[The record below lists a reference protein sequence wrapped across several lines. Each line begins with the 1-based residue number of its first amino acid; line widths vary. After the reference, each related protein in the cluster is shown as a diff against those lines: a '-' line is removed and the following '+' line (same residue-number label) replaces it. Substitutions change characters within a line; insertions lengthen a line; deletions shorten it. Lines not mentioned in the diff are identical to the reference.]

1 MPKRGIGESTLKLI
15 YTFGKANKL
24 CLEDSIIKLIEKGDF
39 KPKIK
44 TALNQLINMIHKWR
58 KESLKMKHFD
68 LLKLILDESGYS
80 SMLKNKKDLENEN
93 RLENLKE
100 LLRAMQDYDNP
111 AEFFRAC
118 GFSNF
123 N

>member
-1 MPKRGIGESTLKLI
+1 M
-15 YTFGKANKL
+15 FGRL
-24 CLEDSIIKLIEKGDF
+24 IIKILENGNL

-44 TALNQLINMIHKWR
+44 TSLKQLINMIQKWR
-58 KESLKMKHFD
+58 RDSMKMKHFD

-100 LLRAMQDYDNP
+100 LLRAMQDYDNLQSFLEHV
-111 AEFFRAC
+111 ALATSIDQEWEGAKMNLMTMHAAKGLRI
-118 GFSNF
+118 
-123 N
+123 